1 MFNSKEKIKSNSSDR
16 FDFKLSKYINSE
28 EVIKEIHS
36 SKKVKLN
43 SFEEKSKTKK
53 IISSNY

>member
-36 SKKVKLN
+36 NKKVKLN

-53 IISSNY
+53 IISSN

>member
-1 MFNSKEKIKSNSSDR
+1 MFNSKEKIKPNSSAR
-16 FDFKLSKYINSE
+16 FDFKLSKYINSK

-53 IISSNY
+53 IISSN

>member
-1 MFNSKEKIKSNSSDR
+1 MFNSKEKIKSNSSV
-16 FDFKLSKYINSE
+16 FKLSKYINSE

-53 IISSNY
+53 IISSN